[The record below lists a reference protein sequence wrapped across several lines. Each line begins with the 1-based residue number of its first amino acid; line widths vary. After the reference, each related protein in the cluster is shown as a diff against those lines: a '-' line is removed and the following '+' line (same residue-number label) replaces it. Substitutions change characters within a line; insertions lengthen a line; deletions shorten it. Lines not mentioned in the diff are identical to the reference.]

1 MNEEKKELLK
11 KSLKLKS
18 INDLILLASYLKE
31 KRKSTSIY
39 ENEDLAFI
47 ISEIDEHILDRTLNG
62 DYSD

>member
-62 DYSD
+62 EL